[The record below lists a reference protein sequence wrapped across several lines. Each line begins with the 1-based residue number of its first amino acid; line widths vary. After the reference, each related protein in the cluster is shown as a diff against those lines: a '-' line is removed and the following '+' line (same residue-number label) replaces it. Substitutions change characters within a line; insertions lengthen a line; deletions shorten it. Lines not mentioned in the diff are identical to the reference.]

1 MAQFR
6 KAVITEKGLALIQ
19 KTQIQ
24 EIQLEFTKIATGAGE
39 YTETE
44 ELREAISLKDKRQE
58 FDISSFSVKD
68 PKTVKMSAA
77 ITNMD
82 LTQPYFIS
90 EIGVFALDPDEGEIL
105 YSLAV
110 AYPGKAD
117 YLPAYN
123 GSVPVSIYLDTYQS
137 VSDSENVT
145 IRENV
150 GTYALAKD
158 LSALQEQ
165 VKLLQ
170 EQLNAMSRGKVRI
183 GPADTKLDPGDTLF
197 IVDGMMPVNFEAAS
211 YSNIVFSSS
220 PPEGESEKYW
230 ADTGGDNISP
240 GTENSAD
247 DVLITNGKLAV
258 SQEADAPV
266 DTAFLAKINP

>member
-44 ELREAISLKDKRQE
+44 ELREATGLKDKRQE

-77 ITNMD
+77 ITNLD
-82 LTQPYFIS
+82 LTQPYFIG
-90 EIGVFALDPDEGEIL
+90 EIGVFASDPDEGEIL

-165 VKLLQ
+165 VRLLQ
-170 EQLNAMSRGKVRI
+170 EQISAMSRGKVRI
-183 GPADTKLDPGDTLF
+183 GPADTQLELEDTLF
-197 IVDGMMPVNFEAAS
+197 IVEGMLPENFEAAS
-211 YSNIVFSSS
+211 YSNMVFSAAA
-220 PPEGESEKYW
+220 PEDAQYW
-230 ADTGGDNISP
+230 AETPESSGATAD
-240 GTENSAD
+240 GTE
-247 DVLITNGKLAV
+247 VPVITNGKLAV
-258 SQEADAPV
+258 SKEADAPD
-266 DTAFLAKINP
+266 DTAFLAKIN